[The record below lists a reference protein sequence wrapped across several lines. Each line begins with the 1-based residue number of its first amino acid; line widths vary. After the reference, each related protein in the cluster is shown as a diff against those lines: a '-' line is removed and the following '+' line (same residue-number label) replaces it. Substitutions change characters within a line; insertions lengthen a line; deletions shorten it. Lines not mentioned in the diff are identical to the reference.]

1 LVFDPGQQL
10 RPFLDNVASTQP
22 SGGEP
27 GALNLGDQQAL
38 RLVAGSSL
46 YKLRSQLE
54 PLVAKDLPDPLL
66 IYLPDR
72 QGAEGRAVLL
82 ELIRPGVN

>member
-1 LVFDPGQQL
+1 
-10 RPFLDNVASTQP
+10 
-22 SGGEP
+22 
-27 GALNLGDQQAL
+27 
-38 RLVAGSSL
+38 VAGSSL